1 MGPDFQHKIVSD
13 RFSAYE
19 VLPLKQRG
27 ICWAQAV
34 IFSASPGQAAGALG
48 QALLNVSARVFV
60 LRKRHLAGEIS
71 ESTLLE
77 RLDVCRNELIKLLE
91 EGAAMAEKGCGEKA
105 RTARTCQRILK
116 LETALWRFLG

>member
-48 QALLNVSARVFV
+48 QALLNVSA
-60 LRKRHLAGEIS
+60 HLCYVSVIWPVRFQHPRFWNGW
-71 ESTLLE
+71 T
-77 RLDVCRNELIKLLE
+77 C
-91 EGAAMAEKGCGEKA
+91 AEMN
-105 RTARTCQRILK
+105 
-116 LETALWRFLG
+116 